1 MAAEDFTYHAPEE
14 LIAQQPLEDRG
25 ASRLL
30 HLPSIGTHQDRQFS
44 DLPELLAP
52 GDLIVVNDTAVLPAR
67 LFGRKASGAAVE
79 MLLERTLDS
88 NRALAQLR
96 ANRSPRAGGQLS
108 FKGGAQALVEGREG
122 AFFVLEFDRDINAH
136 LKQHGHV
143 PLPPYIRR
151 PDRPADHRDYQTVFA
166 RKAGAVAAPTAGLH
180 FDDRMVRALNDRG
193 ADLARITLHVG
204 AGTFKPVTSDQV
216 QRGEL
221 HSERMQ
227 VSHEVC
233 RKVEACRKREGRVCA
248 VGTTVTRAL
257 ETAAAGGKLQP
268 YEGETRLFIM
278 PGYEFRVVDFLVTNF
293 HLPGSSLLMLVSAFA
308 GRERV
313 LEAYE
318 HAVRE
323 RYRLFSYG
331 DAMFLEKA
339 EQSA

>member
-1 MAAEDFTYHAPEE
+1 MAADDFTYHAPEE

-30 HLPSIGTHQDRQFS
+30 RLPAVGAYEDRQFA
-44 DLPELLAP
+44 DLPELLNP

-67 LFGRKASGAAVE
+67 LFGRKESGAAVE
-79 MLLERTLDS
+79 MLLERALDG

-96 ANRSPRAGGQLS
+96 ANRSPRAGGRLR
-108 FKGGAQALVEGREG
+108 FEGGAQARVEGRQG
-122 AFFVLEFDRDINAH
+122 AFFVLEFDRGLEAH
-136 LKQHGHV
+136 LKRHGHV

-151 PDRPADHRDYQTVFA
+151 PDRPADQSDYQTVFA
-166 RKAGAVAAPTAGLH
+166 ANAGAVAAPTAGLH
-180 FDDRMVRALNDRG
+180 FDNPMIRALGSRG
-193 ADLARITLHVG
+193 IGLARITLHVG
-204 AGTFKPVTSDQV
+204 AGTFKPVTAEQV
-216 QRGEL
+216 ERAEL

-227 VSHEVC
+227 VSDALC
-233 RKVEACRKREGRVCA
+233 RKVEACRERGGRICA

-257 ETAAAGGKLQP
+257 ETAAAGGTLAP
-268 YEGETRLFIM
+268 FAGETRLFIM
-278 PGYEFRVVDFLVTNF
+278 PGFNFRVVDLLVTNF

-313 LEAYE
+313 LGAYE

-331 DAMFLEKA
+331 DAMFLERPGQGA
-339 EQSA
+339 